1 MPQPPPAA
9 PTIGAIAKRYRVPLH
24 RVEYVIRARGIRPA
38 SLAGNVR
45 VFSEDDVDRIGNELR
60 RIQSDRVLDA
70 ATHNPNQECEP
81 SG

>member
-1 MPQPPPAA
+1 MTELLPIA
-9 PTIGAIAKRYRVPLH
+9 PTVGEIARRLAVPLH
-24 RVEYVIRARGIRPA
+24 RVEYVIRSRHIRPSA
-38 SLAGNVR
+38 RAGNAR